1 MKNLRGVCAA
11 GWGEPC
17 PASAGCDR
25 REHEPRQRTGERRI
39 LSPTSCGFLLE
50 RLISWYLSCSAKSA
64 PRTGARSP
72 SGNSRG
78 GCRGCIPL
86 DPTQCDMMNE
96 GTEYFGFWVSRIPLY
111 ESSTPFGRSTVSK
124 GLVLGSQS
132 QAHPKPP
139 RVEFNPAEFKKI
151 LAEVLRIHFSQKSLS
166 QNRVRFYIWHFS

>member
-1 MKNLRGVCAA
+1 
-11 GWGEPC
+11 
-17 PASAGCDR
+17 
-25 REHEPRQRTGERRI
+25 
-39 LSPTSCGFLLE
+39 
-50 RLISWYLSCSAKSA
+50 
-64 PRTGARSP
+64 
-72 SGNSRG
+72 
-78 GCRGCIPL
+78 
-86 DPTQCDMMNE
+86 MMNE
-96 GTEYFGFWVSRIPLY
+96 GAEYFGFWVSRIPLY